1 MGEHPTRALSQKPN
15 SSIGIGFTLL
25 KEGKADIFAS
35 AGNTGAMMVGSLF
48 SVKTIEGIQRPAIA
62 GFIPQTDGTH
72 SVMLDIGA
80 NADCKPEMLA
90 QWAVLGSAYAAATRG
105 IESPRVGLLN
115 IGEEEQKG
123 STLTQATYALL
134 KANEKLNFVGNLEG
148 KDIFRGKA
156 DVIVTDGFTG
166 NIVLK
171 MGESIYNIMKEQG
184 MVNEFVDRT
193 NYENYGG
200 SPIIGINGNV
210 IIYTDCRPIIV
221 TEIDNRRKRPI
232 FDSFINHHIEYQ
244 PYINIIYT
252 RCFPTGNVQVAKP
265 PVGWTIAEAVRDK
278 YYFDEIFFYLHMH
291 VSNLYSIT
299 TNNMKSRVT
308 RSSKQKCSN
317 STDQLANNSNK
328 TSTLMIVLTDRLK
341 MYLKPNTL

>member
-1 MGEHPTRALSQKPN
+1 MNIAIDVMGGDYAPEAVVDGILLAISNLAPEETILAVGPADTINTLLADRGYTGSQIRVINAEQVIEMGEHPTRALSQKPN
-15 SSIGIGFTLL
+15 SSIGVGFALL
-25 KEGKADIFAS
+25 KEGKTDIFAS

-80 NADCKPEMLA
+80 NADCKPEMLE
-90 QWAVLGSAYAAATRG
+90 QWAVLGSVYAAATRG
-105 IESPRVGLLN
+105 IERPRVGLLN

-123 STLTQATYALL
+123 SILTQATYALL

-148 KDIFRGKA
+148 KDVFRGKA

-210 IIYTDCRPIIV
+210 IIAHGASSPTAIMNMIKLCQNIV
-221 TEIDNRRKRPI
+221 KSE
-232 FDSFINHHIEYQ
+232 
-244 PYINIIYT
+244 
-252 RCFPTGNVQVAKP
+252 VAKK
-265 PVGWTIAEAVRDK
+265 IKAAFE
-278 YYFDEIFFYLHMH
+278 
-291 VSNLYSIT
+291 
-299 TNNMKSRVT
+299 NN
-308 RSSKQKCSN
+308 
-317 STDQLANNSNK
+317 
-328 TSTLMIVLTDRLK
+328 
-341 MYLKPNTL
+341 

>member
-1 MGEHPTRALSQKPN
+1 MNIAIDVMGGDYAPEAVVDGILLAISNLAPEETILAVGPADIINTLLTDRGYTGSQIRVINAEEVIEMGEHPTRALSQKPN
-15 SSIGIGFTLL
+15 SSIGIGFALL

-62 GFIPQTDGTH
+62 GFIPQTDGSH

-80 NADCKPEMLA
+80 NADCKPEMLE
-90 QWAVLGSAYAAATRG
+90 QWAVLGSVYASATRG
-105 IESPRVGLLN
+105 IDRPRVGLLN

-123 STLTQATYALL
+123 SSLTQATYALL
-134 KANEKLNFVGNLEG
+134 KANDKLNFVGNLEG
-148 KDIFRGKA
+148 KDVFRGKA

-184 MVNEFVDRT
+184 MVNEFIDRT

-210 IIYTDCRPIIV
+210 IIAHGASSPTAIMNMVKLCQNIV
-221 TEIDNRRKRPI
+221 KSNVCQKIKAA
-232 FDSFINHHIEYQ
+232 IE
-244 PYINIIYT
+244 
-252 RCFPTGNVQVAKP
+252 
-265 PVGWTIAEAVRDK
+265 
-278 YYFDEIFFYLHMH
+278 
-291 VSNLYSIT
+291 
-299 TNNMKSRVT
+299 NN
-308 RSSKQKCSN
+308 
-317 STDQLANNSNK
+317 
-328 TSTLMIVLTDRLK
+328 
-341 MYLKPNTL
+341 

>member
-1 MGEHPTRALSQKPN
+1 MNIAIDVMGGDYAPEAIVDGILLAISNLAPEETILAVGPADTINTLLTDRGYTGSQIRVIHADQVIEMGEHPTRALSQKPN
-15 SSIGIGFTLL
+15 SSIGIGFALL

-62 GFIPQTDGTH
+62 GFIPQTDGSH
-72 SVMLDIGA
+72 AVMLDIGA

-123 STLTQATYALL
+123 STLTQATHALL
-134 KANEKLNFVGNLEG
+134 KANDKLNFVGNLEG
-148 KDIFRGKA
+148 KDVFRGKA

-210 IIYTDCRPIIV
+210 IIAHGASSPTAIMNMIKLCQNIV
-221 TEIDNRRKRPI
+221 
-232 FDSFINHHIEYQ
+232 
-244 PYINIIYT
+244 
-252 RCFPTGNVQVAKP
+252 
-265 PVGWTIAEAVRDK
+265 
-278 YYFDEIFFYLHMH
+278 
-291 VSNLYSIT
+291 
-299 TNNMKSRVT
+299 
-308 RSSKQKCSN
+308 
-317 STDQLANNSNK
+317 NSNVCQK
-328 TSTLMIVLTDRLK
+328 IK
-341 MYLKPNTL
+341 AAIENN

>member
-15 SSIGIGFTLL
+15 SSIGVGFTLL

-48 SVKTIEGIQRPAIA
+48 SVKTIQGVQRPAIA

-80 NADCKPEMLA
+80 NADCKPEMLE
-90 QWAVLGSAYAAATRG
+90 QWAVLGSVYASATRG

-123 STLTQATYALL
+123 SILAQATYALL

-148 KDIFRGKA
+148 KDVFRGKA

-210 IIYTDCRPIIV
+210 IIAHGASSPTAIMNMIKLCQNIV
-221 TEIDNRRKRPI
+221 K
-232 FDSFINHHIEYQ
+232 S
-244 PYINIIYT
+244 
-252 RCFPTGNVQVAKP
+252 NVAQKIKA
-265 PVGWTIAEAVRDK
+265 AFE
-278 YYFDEIFFYLHMH
+278 
-291 VSNLYSIT
+291 
-299 TNNMKSRVT
+299 NN
-308 RSSKQKCSN
+308 
-317 STDQLANNSNK
+317 
-328 TSTLMIVLTDRLK
+328 
-341 MYLKPNTL
+341 

>member
-1 MGEHPTRALSQKPN
+1 MNIAIDVMGGDYAPETIVDGILLAISNLAPEETILAVGPTDIINTLLAERGYAGSQIRIIHADQVIEMGEHPTRALSQKPN

-48 SVKTIEGIQRPAIA
+48 SLKTIEGIQRPAIA

-210 IIYTDCRPIIV
+210 IIAHGASSPKAIMNMIKLCQTIV
-221 TEIDNRRKRPI
+221 K
-232 FDSFINHHIEYQ
+232 S
-244 PYINIIYT
+244 
-252 RCFPTGNVQVAKP
+252 NVCQKIKA
-265 PVGWTIAEAVRDK
+265 AV
-278 YYFDEIFFYLHMH
+278 E
-291 VSNLYSIT
+291 
-299 TNNMKSRVT
+299 NN
-308 RSSKQKCSN
+308 
-317 STDQLANNSNK
+317 
-328 TSTLMIVLTDRLK
+328 
-341 MYLKPNTL
+341 

>member
-1 MGEHPTRALSQKPN
+1 MNIAIDVMGGDYAPETIVDGILLAISNLAPEEIILAVGPTDILNTLLTERGYAGSQIRIIHADQVIEMGEHPTRALTQKPN
-15 SSIGIGFTLL
+15 SSIGIGFALL

-171 MGESIYNIMKEQG
+171 MGESIYNIMKEEG
-184 MVNEFVDRT
+184 MMNEFVDRT

-210 IIYTDCRPIIV
+210 IIAHGASSPKAIMNMIKLCQNIV
-221 TEIDNRRKRPI
+221 K
-232 FDSFINHHIEYQ
+232 S
-244 PYINIIYT
+244 
-252 RCFPTGNVQVAKP
+252 NVCQKIKA
-265 PVGWTIAEAVRDK
+265 AV
-278 YYFDEIFFYLHMH
+278 E
-291 VSNLYSIT
+291 
-299 TNNMKSRVT
+299 NN
-308 RSSKQKCSN
+308 
-317 STDQLANNSNK
+317 
-328 TSTLMIVLTDRLK
+328 
-341 MYLKPNTL
+341 

>member
-1 MGEHPTRALSQKPN
+1 MNIAIDVMGGDYAPETIVDGILLAISNLAPEETILAVGPTDIINTLLAERGYAGSQIRIIHADQVIEMGEHPTRALTQKPN

-25 KEGKADIFAS
+25 KEGQADIFAS

-48 SVKTIEGIQRPAIA
+48 ALKTIEGIQRPAIA

-123 STLTQATYALL
+123 SALTQATYALL

-210 IIYTDCRPIIV
+210 IIAHGASSPKAIMNMIKLCQNIV
-221 TEIDNRRKRPI
+221 KSNVCQKIKAA
-232 FDSFINHHIEYQ
+232 IE
-244 PYINIIYT
+244 
-252 RCFPTGNVQVAKP
+252 
-265 PVGWTIAEAVRDK
+265 
-278 YYFDEIFFYLHMH
+278 
-291 VSNLYSIT
+291 
-299 TNNMKSRVT
+299 NN
-308 RSSKQKCSN
+308 
-317 STDQLANNSNK
+317 
-328 TSTLMIVLTDRLK
+328 
-341 MYLKPNTL
+341 

>member
-1 MGEHPTRALSQKPN
+1 MNIAIDVMGGDYAPEAVVDGILLAISNLAPEETILAVGPADTINTLLADRGYTGSQIRVIHAEQVIEMGEHPTRALSQKPN
-15 SSIGIGFTLL
+15 SSIGVGFTLL

-48 SVKTIEGIQRPAIA
+48 SVKTIEGVQRPAIA

-80 NADCKPEMLA
+80 NADCKPEMLE
-90 QWAVLGSAYAAATRG
+90 QWAVLGSVYASATRG

-123 STLTQATYALL
+123 SILAQATYALL

-148 KDIFRGKA
+148 KDVFRGKA

-210 IIYTDCRPIIV
+210 IIAHGASSPTAIMNMIKLCQNIV
-221 TEIDNRRKRPI
+221 K
-232 FDSFINHHIEYQ
+232 SK
-244 PYINIIYT
+244 
-252 RCFPTGNVQVAKP
+252 VAQK
-265 PVGWTIAEAVRDK
+265 IKAAFE
-278 YYFDEIFFYLHMH
+278 
-291 VSNLYSIT
+291 
-299 TNNMKSRVT
+299 NN
-308 RSSKQKCSN
+308 
-317 STDQLANNSNK
+317 
-328 TSTLMIVLTDRLK
+328 
-341 MYLKPNTL
+341 

>member
-1 MGEHPTRALSQKPN
+1 MNIAIDVMGGDYAPEAVVDGILLAISNLAPEETILAVGPADTINTLLADRGYTGSQIRVINAEEVIEMGEHPTRALSQKPN
-15 SSIGIGFTLL
+15 SSIGVGFALL

-80 NADCKPEMLA
+80 NADCKPEMLE
-90 QWAVLGSAYAAATRG
+90 QWAVLGSVYAAATRG
-105 IESPRVGLLN
+105 IERPRVGLLN

-123 STLTQATYALL
+123 SILTQATYALL

-148 KDIFRGKA
+148 KDVFRGKA

-210 IIYTDCRPIIV
+210 IIAHGASSPTAIMNMIKLCQNIV
-221 TEIDNRRKRPI
+221 KSE
-232 FDSFINHHIEYQ
+232 
-244 PYINIIYT
+244 
-252 RCFPTGNVQVAKP
+252 VAKK
-265 PVGWTIAEAVRDK
+265 IKAAFE
-278 YYFDEIFFYLHMH
+278 
-291 VSNLYSIT
+291 
-299 TNNMKSRVT
+299 NN
-308 RSSKQKCSN
+308 
-317 STDQLANNSNK
+317 
-328 TSTLMIVLTDRLK
+328 
-341 MYLKPNTL
+341 

>member
-1 MGEHPTRALSQKPN
+1 MNIAIDVMGGDYAPEAVVDGILLAISNLAPEETILAVGPADTINTLLADRGYSGSQIRVINAEQVIEMGEHPTRALSQKPN
-15 SSIGIGFTLL
+15 SSIGIGFALL

-72 SVMLDIGA
+72 AVMLDIGA
-80 NADCKPEMLA
+80 NADCKPEMLD
-90 QWAVLGSAYAAATRG
+90 QWAVLGSVYASATRG
-105 IESPRVGLLN
+105 IARPRVGLLN

-123 STLTQATYALL
+123 SILTQATYALL
-134 KANEKLNFVGNLEG
+134 KANDKLNFVGNLEG
-148 KDIFRGKA
+148 KDVFRGKA

-210 IIYTDCRPIIV
+210 IIAHGASSPTAIMNMIKLCQNIV
-221 TEIDNRRKRPI
+221 KSNVCQKIKAA
-232 FDSFINHHIEYQ
+232 IE
-244 PYINIIYT
+244 
-252 RCFPTGNVQVAKP
+252 
-265 PVGWTIAEAVRDK
+265 
-278 YYFDEIFFYLHMH
+278 
-291 VSNLYSIT
+291 
-299 TNNMKSRVT
+299 NN
-308 RSSKQKCSN
+308 
-317 STDQLANNSNK
+317 
-328 TSTLMIVLTDRLK
+328 
-341 MYLKPNTL
+341 

>member
-1 MGEHPTRALSQKPN
+1 MNIAIDVMGGDYAPEAVVDGILLAISNLAPEETILAVGPADTINTLLSDRGYTGSQIRIIHADQVIEMGEHPTRALSQKPN
-15 SSIGIGFTLL
+15 SSIGVGFTLL

-48 SVKTIEGIQRPAIA
+48 SVKTIQGVQRPAIA

-80 NADCKPEMLA
+80 NADCKPEMLE
-90 QWAVLGSAYAAATRG
+90 QWAVLGSVYASATRG

-123 STLTQATYALL
+123 SILAQATYALL

-148 KDIFRGKA
+148 KDVFLGKA

-210 IIYTDCRPIIV
+210 IIAHGASSPTAIMNMIKLCQNIV
-221 TEIDNRRKRPI
+221 K
-232 FDSFINHHIEYQ
+232 S
-244 PYINIIYT
+244 
-252 RCFPTGNVQVAKP
+252 NVAQKIKA
-265 PVGWTIAEAVRDK
+265 AFE
-278 YYFDEIFFYLHMH
+278 
-291 VSNLYSIT
+291 
-299 TNNMKSRVT
+299 NN
-308 RSSKQKCSN
+308 
-317 STDQLANNSNK
+317 
-328 TSTLMIVLTDRLK
+328 
-341 MYLKPNTL
+341 

>member
-1 MGEHPTRALSQKPN
+1 MNIAIDVMGGDYAPETVVDGILLAISNLAPEETILAVGPTDILTALLANRGYAGSQIRIIHADHVIEMGEHPTRALAQKPN

-25 KEGKADIFAS
+25 KEGRADIFAS

-48 SVKTIEGIQRPAIA
+48 SLKTIEGIQRPAIA

-72 SVMLDIGA
+72 AVMLDIGA

-184 MVNEFVDRT
+184 MMNEFVDRT

-210 IIYTDCRPIIV
+210 IIAHGASSPKAVMNMIKLCQNIV
-221 TEIDNRRKRPI
+221 K
-232 FDSFINHHIEYQ
+232 S
-244 PYINIIYT
+244 
-252 RCFPTGNVQVAKP
+252 NVCQKIKA
-265 PVGWTIAEAVRDK
+265 AV
-278 YYFDEIFFYLHMH
+278 E
-291 VSNLYSIT
+291 
-299 TNNMKSRVT
+299 NN
-308 RSSKQKCSN
+308 
-317 STDQLANNSNK
+317 
-328 TSTLMIVLTDRLK
+328 
-341 MYLKPNTL
+341 

>member
-1 MGEHPTRALSQKPN
+1 MNIAIDVMGGDYAPEAVVDGILLAISNLAPEEIILAVGPADTINELLADRGYTGSQIRVIHADQVIEMGEHPTRALSQKPN
-15 SSIGIGFTLL
+15 SSIGVGFALL

-62 GFIPQTDGTH
+62 GFIPQTDGSH

-148 KDIFRGKA
+148 KDVFRGKA

-210 IIYTDCRPIIV
+210 IIAHGASSPTAIMNMITLCQNIV
-221 TEIDNRRKRPI
+221 KSNVCQKIKAA
-232 FDSFINHHIEYQ
+232 IE
-244 PYINIIYT
+244 
-252 RCFPTGNVQVAKP
+252 
-265 PVGWTIAEAVRDK
+265 
-278 YYFDEIFFYLHMH
+278 
-291 VSNLYSIT
+291 
-299 TNNMKSRVT
+299 NN
-308 RSSKQKCSN
+308 
-317 STDQLANNSNK
+317 
-328 TSTLMIVLTDRLK
+328 
-341 MYLKPNTL
+341 

>member
-1 MGEHPTRALSQKPN
+1 MGGDYAPEAVVDGILLAISNLAPEETILAVGPADTINTLLAERAYTGSQIRVINAEEVIEMGEHPTRALSQKPN
-15 SSIGIGFTLL
+15 SSIGVGFALL

-62 GFIPQTDGTH
+62 GFIPQTDGTY
-72 SVMLDIGA
+72 SIMLDIGA

-90 QWAVLGSAYAAATRG
+90 QWAVLGSAYSAATRG

-123 STLTQATYALL
+123 SMLTQATYALL
-134 KANEKLNFVGNLEG
+134 QANDKLNFVGNLEG
-148 KDIFRGKA
+148 KDVFRGKA

-184 MVNEFVDRT
+184 MVNEFIDRT

-210 IIYTDCRPIIV
+210 IIAHGASSPTAIMNMVKLCQNIV
-221 TEIDNRRKRPI
+221 KSNVCQKIKAA
-232 FDSFINHHIEYQ
+232 IE
-244 PYINIIYT
+244 
-252 RCFPTGNVQVAKP
+252 
-265 PVGWTIAEAVRDK
+265 
-278 YYFDEIFFYLHMH
+278 
-291 VSNLYSIT
+291 
-299 TNNMKSRVT
+299 NN
-308 RSSKQKCSN
+308 
-317 STDQLANNSNK
+317 
-328 TSTLMIVLTDRLK
+328 
-341 MYLKPNTL
+341 

>member
-1 MGEHPTRALSQKPN
+1 MNIAIDVMGGDYAPEAVVDGILLAISTLAPEETILAVGPADTIHTLLADRGYSGSQIRVINAEQVIEMGEHPTRALSQKPN
-15 SSIGIGFTLL
+15 SSIGIGFALL

-72 SVMLDIGA
+72 AVMLDIGA

-123 STLTQATYALL
+123 SILTQATYALL
-134 KANEKLNFVGNLEG
+134 KANDKLNFVGNLEG
-148 KDIFRGKA
+148 KDVFRGKA

-210 IIYTDCRPIIV
+210 IIAHGASSPTAIMNMIKLCQNIV
-221 TEIDNRRKRPI
+221 KSNVCQKIKAA
-232 FDSFINHHIEYQ
+232 IE
-244 PYINIIYT
+244 
-252 RCFPTGNVQVAKP
+252 
-265 PVGWTIAEAVRDK
+265 
-278 YYFDEIFFYLHMH
+278 
-291 VSNLYSIT
+291 
-299 TNNMKSRVT
+299 NN
-308 RSSKQKCSN
+308 
-317 STDQLANNSNK
+317 
-328 TSTLMIVLTDRLK
+328 
-341 MYLKPNTL
+341 

>member
-1 MGEHPTRALSQKPN
+1 MNIAIDVMGGDYAPETIVDGILLAISNLAPEEIILAVGPADTINTLLTERGYTGSQIRVIHAEEVIEMGEHPTRALTQKPN
-15 SSIGIGFTLL
+15 SSIGIGFALL

-171 MGESIYNIMKEQG
+171 MGESIYNIMKEEG
-184 MVNEFVDRT
+184 MMNEFVDRT

-210 IIYTDCRPIIV
+210 IIAHGASSPKAIMNMIKLCQNIV
-221 TEIDNRRKRPI
+221 K
-232 FDSFINHHIEYQ
+232 S
-244 PYINIIYT
+244 
-252 RCFPTGNVQVAKP
+252 NVCQKIKA
-265 PVGWTIAEAVRDK
+265 AV
-278 YYFDEIFFYLHMH
+278 E
-291 VSNLYSIT
+291 
-299 TNNMKSRVT
+299 NN
-308 RSSKQKCSN
+308 
-317 STDQLANNSNK
+317 
-328 TSTLMIVLTDRLK
+328 
-341 MYLKPNTL
+341 

>member
-1 MGEHPTRALSQKPN
+1 MNIAIDVMGGDYAPEAVVDGILLAISNLAPEETILAVGPADTINTLLTDRGYTGSQIRVINADQVIEMGEHPTRALSQKPN
-15 SSIGIGFTLL
+15 SSIGVGFALL

-48 SVKTIEGIQRPAIA
+48 SVKTIEGVQRPAIA

-80 NADCKPEMLA
+80 NADCKPEMLE
-90 QWAVLGSAYAAATRG
+90 QWAVLCSVYASATRG
-105 IESPRVGLLN
+105 IASPRVGLLN

-123 STLTQATYALL
+123 SILALATHALL
-134 KANEKLNFVGNLEG
+134 KANDKINFVGNLEG
-148 KDIFRGKA
+148 KDVFRGKA

-210 IIYTDCRPIIV
+210 IIAHGASSPTAIMNMIKLCQNIV
-221 TEIDNRRKRPI
+221 KSE
-232 FDSFINHHIEYQ
+232 
-244 PYINIIYT
+244 
-252 RCFPTGNVQVAKP
+252 VAKK
-265 PVGWTIAEAVRDK
+265 IKAAFE
-278 YYFDEIFFYLHMH
+278 
-291 VSNLYSIT
+291 
-299 TNNMKSRVT
+299 NN
-308 RSSKQKCSN
+308 
-317 STDQLANNSNK
+317 
-328 TSTLMIVLTDRLK
+328 
-341 MYLKPNTL
+341 

>member
-1 MGEHPTRALSQKPN
+1 MNIAIDVMGGDYAPEAVVDGILLAISNLAPEETILAVGPADTINTLLADRGYTGSQIRVINAEEVIEMGEHPTRALSQKPN
-15 SSIGIGFTLL
+15 SSIGVGFALL

-80 NADCKPEMLA
+80 NADCKPEMLE
-90 QWAVLGSAYAAATRG
+90 QWAVLGSVYAAATRG
-105 IESPRVGLLN
+105 IERPRVGLLN

-123 STLTQATYALL
+123 SILTQATFALL

-148 KDIFRGKA
+148 KDVFRGKA

-210 IIYTDCRPIIV
+210 IIAHGASSPTAIMNMIKLCQNIV
-221 TEIDNRRKRPI
+221 KSE
-232 FDSFINHHIEYQ
+232 
-244 PYINIIYT
+244 
-252 RCFPTGNVQVAKP
+252 VAKK
-265 PVGWTIAEAVRDK
+265 IKAAFE
-278 YYFDEIFFYLHMH
+278 
-291 VSNLYSIT
+291 
-299 TNNMKSRVT
+299 NN
-308 RSSKQKCSN
+308 
-317 STDQLANNSNK
+317 
-328 TSTLMIVLTDRLK
+328 
-341 MYLKPNTL
+341 

>member
-1 MGEHPTRALSQKPN
+1 MNIAIDVMGGDYAPKAVVDGILLAISNLAPEETILAVGPADTINTLLADRGYSGSQIRVINAEQVIEMGEHPTRALSQKPN
-15 SSIGIGFTLL
+15 SSIGIGFALL

-62 GFIPQTDGTH
+62 GFIPQTDGTQA
-72 SVMLDIGA
+72 VMLDIGA
-80 NADCKPEMLA
+80 NADCKPEMLE

-123 STLTQATYALL
+123 SILTQATYALL
-134 KANEKLNFVGNLEG
+134 KANDKLNFVGNLEG
-148 KDIFRGKA
+148 KDVFRGKA

-210 IIYTDCRPIIV
+210 IIAHGASSPTAIMNMIKLCQNIV
-221 TEIDNRRKRPI
+221 KSNVCQKIKAA
-232 FDSFINHHIEYQ
+232 IE
-244 PYINIIYT
+244 
-252 RCFPTGNVQVAKP
+252 
-265 PVGWTIAEAVRDK
+265 
-278 YYFDEIFFYLHMH
+278 
-291 VSNLYSIT
+291 
-299 TNNMKSRVT
+299 NN
-308 RSSKQKCSN
+308 
-317 STDQLANNSNK
+317 
-328 TSTLMIVLTDRLK
+328 
-341 MYLKPNTL
+341 

>member
-1 MGEHPTRALSQKPN
+1 MNIAIDVMGGDYAPEAVVDGILLAISNLAQEETILAVGPADTINTLLADRGYTGSQIRVINADQVIEMGEHPTRALSQKPN
-15 SSIGIGFTLL
+15 SSIGVGFALL

-48 SVKTIEGIQRPAIA
+48 SVKTIEGVQRPAIA

-80 NADCKPEMLA
+80 NADCKPEMLE
-90 QWAVLGSAYAAATRG
+90 QWAVLGSVYASATRG
-105 IESPRVGLLN
+105 IASPRVGLLN

-123 STLTQATYALL
+123 SILALATHALL
-134 KANEKLNFVGNLEG
+134 KANDKLNFVGNLEG
-148 KDIFRGKA
+148 KDVFRGKA

-210 IIYTDCRPIIV
+210 IIAHGASSPTAIMNMIKLCQNIV
-221 TEIDNRRKRPI
+221 KSE
-232 FDSFINHHIEYQ
+232 
-244 PYINIIYT
+244 
-252 RCFPTGNVQVAKP
+252 VAKK
-265 PVGWTIAEAVRDK
+265 IKAAFE
-278 YYFDEIFFYLHMH
+278 
-291 VSNLYSIT
+291 
-299 TNNMKSRVT
+299 NN
-308 RSSKQKCSN
+308 
-317 STDQLANNSNK
+317 
-328 TSTLMIVLTDRLK
+328 
-341 MYLKPNTL
+341 

>member
-1 MGEHPTRALSQKPN
+1 MNIAIDVMGGDYAPETIVDGILLAISNLAPEETILAVGPTDLINTLLAERGYTGSQIRIIHAEQVIEMGEHPTRALTQKPN
-15 SSIGIGFTLL
+15 SSIGVGFTLL

-90 QWAVLGSAYAAATRG
+90 QWAILGSAYAAATRG

-123 STLTQATYALL
+123 SALTQATYALL

-210 IIYTDCRPIIV
+210 IIAHGASSPKAIMNMIKLCQNIV
-221 TEIDNRRKRPI
+221 K
-232 FDSFINHHIEYQ
+232 S
-244 PYINIIYT
+244 
-252 RCFPTGNVQVAKP
+252 NVCQKIKA
-265 PVGWTIAEAVRDK
+265 AV
-278 YYFDEIFFYLHMH
+278 E
-291 VSNLYSIT
+291 
-299 TNNMKSRVT
+299 NN
-308 RSSKQKCSN
+308 
-317 STDQLANNSNK
+317 
-328 TSTLMIVLTDRLK
+328 
-341 MYLKPNTL
+341 

>member
-1 MGEHPTRALSQKPN
+1 MNIAIDVMGGDYAPETIVDGILLAISNLAPEAVILAVGPTDILNTLLAERGYAGGQIRIIHADQVIEMGEHPTRALAQKPN
-15 SSIGIGFTLL
+15 SSIGIGFALL

-171 MGESIYNIMKEQG
+171 MGESIYNIMKEEG
-184 MVNEFVDRT
+184 MMNEFVDRT

-210 IIYTDCRPIIV
+210 IIAHGASSPKAIMNMIKLCQNIV
-221 TEIDNRRKRPI
+221 K
-232 FDSFINHHIEYQ
+232 S
-244 PYINIIYT
+244 
-252 RCFPTGNVQVAKP
+252 NVCQKIKA
-265 PVGWTIAEAVRDK
+265 AV
-278 YYFDEIFFYLHMH
+278 E
-291 VSNLYSIT
+291 
-299 TNNMKSRVT
+299 NN
-308 RSSKQKCSN
+308 
-317 STDQLANNSNK
+317 
-328 TSTLMIVLTDRLK
+328 
-341 MYLKPNTL
+341 

>member
-1 MGEHPTRALSQKPN
+1 MNIAIDVMGGDYAPEAVVDGILLAISNLAPEETILAVGPADTINTLLAERGYTGSQIRVIHADEVIEMGEHPTRALSQKPN
-15 SSIGIGFTLL
+15 SSIGVGFALL

-48 SVKTIEGIQRPAIA
+48 SLKTIEGIQRPAIA

-80 NADCKPEMLA
+80 NADCKPEMLE
-90 QWAVLGSAYAAATRG
+90 QWAVLGSVYAAATRG
-105 IESPRVGLLN
+105 IERPRVGLLN

-123 STLTQATYALL
+123 SILTQATYALL

-148 KDIFRGKA
+148 KDVFRGKA

-210 IIYTDCRPIIV
+210 IIAHGASSPTAIMNMIKLCQNIV
-221 TEIDNRRKRPI
+221 KSE
-232 FDSFINHHIEYQ
+232 
-244 PYINIIYT
+244 
-252 RCFPTGNVQVAKP
+252 VAKK
-265 PVGWTIAEAVRDK
+265 IKAAFE
-278 YYFDEIFFYLHMH
+278 
-291 VSNLYSIT
+291 
-299 TNNMKSRVT
+299 NN
-308 RSSKQKCSN
+308 
-317 STDQLANNSNK
+317 
-328 TSTLMIVLTDRLK
+328 
-341 MYLKPNTL
+341 